1 MLNLATVVLGGLG
14 SDLRRY
20 FEPLTAALS
29 YLHVTC
35 GLVHHDLKSRNIL
48 IMHDGVLKLCDLSF
62 AAFISDSRYFEQ
74 AGQRLAIAPGRFF
87 NFSGTWQYHAPEM
100 LDISD
105 SIDKA
110 TGFPITR
117 MAR

>member
-1 MLNLATVVLGGLG
+1 MSISEVT
-14 SDLRRY
+14 
-20 FEPLTAALS
+20 LTRTLT
-29 YLHVTC
+29 LT
-35 GLVHHDLKSRNIL
+35 LILTLTQNIL